1 MLSNKWTFS
10 LASFVMVIAFGLVIY
25 APSVMADGATHAFGV
40 AISPAET
47 MIDVVA
53 GDTMEI
59 ASGRD
64 RDVNTT
70 AKAENDSTN
79 GRTLLTGTTI
89 SLLITTNEIV
99 HLAGPWC

>member
-25 APSVMADGATHAFGV
+25 APSVMADGATHDFGV
-40 AISPAET
+40 TISPAEN

-53 GDTMEI
+53 GGGMEI

-64 RDVNTT
+64 RSV
-70 AKAENDSTN
+70 DS
-79 GRTLLTGTTI
+79 
-89 SLLITTNEIV
+89 
-99 HLAGPWC
+99 